1 MVPDSGVPRDLG
13 PIAALLPDVREAI
26 GWAADELRSAGISTS
41 RVDAELLLAHVLDIE
56 RGELLRLAL
65 LRAPVWQDSDQA
77 ARFAEIVSQRAMRLP
92 LQHLTGH
99 APFRHLE
106 LYVGTGVFVPRP
118 ETEIV
123 AQVAIDELAL
133 RGELA
138 SRVVPISDEAAAVTP
153 ISPLRGVDLC
163 AGSGAIALA
172 MATEV
177 PNAEVWGVELS
188 REAFEYTRRNN
199 AKYGDAVT
207 FIRGDAR
214 TALHELDG
222 TVDVVVSNPPYVPPG
237 AVPRDRE
244 VAEHDPHIALFGL
257 GPDGLE
263 VPRGITDAAAR
274 LLKAGGLYVMEHAE
288 VQDAAVRDMVSAST
302 YFERVE
308 TRLDLTGRPRMVVAF
323 RNDVAYVE
331 GTVK

>member
-1 MVPDSGVPRDLG
+1 
-13 PIAALLPDVREAI
+13 
-26 GWAADELRSAGISTS
+26 
-41 RVDAELLLAHVLDIE
+41 
-56 RGELLRLAL
+56 
-65 LRAPVWQDSDQA
+65 
-77 ARFAEIVSQRAMRLP
+77 MRLP

-133 RGELA
+133 RAELA

-188 REAFEYTRRNN
+188 REAFEYTQRNN
-199 AKYGDAVT
+199 AKYDDAVT

-222 TVDVVVSNPPYVPPG
+222 TVEVVVSNPPYVPPG

-308 TRLDLTGRPRMVVAF
+308 TRLDLTSRPRMVVAF